1 MKKISSGMKQND
13 FNRILG
19 ITAFGGLIY
28 YLECKF
34 SALERRHNE
43 RFQSMI
49 IIEEKYKATD
59 GNVKIFT
66 EQIIRSEIRNDMR
79 EIELRKTIENVRAEI
94 RAEKRWF

>member
-34 SALERRHNE
+34 SALERSHNE
-43 RFQSMI
+43 CFQSMI

-79 EIELRKTIENVRAEI
+79 EIELRKTIENVKAEI